1 MDNTTNNKPE
11 TLDIQIEQHLKFNS
25 IADICY
31 MSSVEFCELVS
42 AAFKQIFSDW
52 DGCKMV
58 PVPNSNQGQL
68 QMQFFFNHR
77 EGDAPEG
84 MYKACSRDTNVQAK
98 SDTLAAIRRRD
109 YYMSNGDRFHLTE
122 DGKSALAKFFFDG
135 ATVFNR
141 DGSIKENS
149 VTSEVHDGAGD
160 FMSTSIPQQ
169 LTMVSFID
177 PIKVATFLFG
187 SKDDNG
193 DGWVYNI
200 TPKRSM
206 NTGYYGTN
214 NANYVLSIER
224 ISVEQTKKLAASYG
238 LVFTNGLGIVR

>member
-11 TLDIQIEQHLKFNS
+11 TLEITIEQHLKFNA

-31 MSSVEFCELVS
+31 ISSVEFCELVS
-42 AAFKQIFSDW
+42 NAFRQIFSDW

-58 PVPNSNQGQL
+58 PIPNTQQL

-77 EGDAPEG
+77 EAEVPEG
-84 MYKACSRDTNVQAK
+84 MYKACTKDIKDQA
-98 SDTLAAIRRRD
+98 SNSTLAAIRRRD
-109 YYMSNGDRFHLTE
+109 HFMNNGDRYFLTE

-141 DGSIKENS
+141 DGSIKENT
-149 VTSEVHDGAGD
+149 VTSEVHDTAGD

-187 SKDDNG
+187 AKDDDG
-193 DGWVYNI
+193 EGWVYNI

-206 NTGYYGTN
+206 NNPYCGTN
-214 NANYVLSIER
+214 SANYVLSIER
-224 ISVEQTKKLAASYG
+224 ISVNQTKKLAATYG